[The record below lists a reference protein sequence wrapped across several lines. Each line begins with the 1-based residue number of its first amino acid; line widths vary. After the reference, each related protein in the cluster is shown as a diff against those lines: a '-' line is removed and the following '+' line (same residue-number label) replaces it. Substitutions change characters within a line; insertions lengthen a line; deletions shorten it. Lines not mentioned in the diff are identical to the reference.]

1 VQRARSVE
9 TGPAPC
15 HGAPRFSCAPT
26 RGPRATSGPPAV
38 ADEKT
43 ETTANPVVFW
53 ELASH
58 DAEKSIAFF
67 EAIFD
72 WEFNAPPDSPLS
84 VARTSTEQGGVNG
97 GIFTLGKAKLP
108 FLTVY
113 VLVDDIVGKA
123 ELVKENG
130 GLVIEE
136 PHEIPGGSWI
146 CLFNDPSGATFA
158 MLEQKK
164 ASPDEEE
171 PEAQ

>member
-1 VQRARSVE
+1 MRGLTVSIALVLVVLSV
-9 TGPAPC
+9 
-15 HGAPRFSCAPT
+15 
-26 RGPRATSGPPAV
+26 AV
-38 ADEKT
+38 AAIGQEKT
-43 ETTANPVVFW
+43 ETTENPVVFW

-72 WEFNAPPDSPLS
+72 WDFNAPPESPLY
-84 VARTSTEQGGVNG
+84 VARTSTDQGGVNG
-97 GIFTLGKAKLP
+97 GIFTLSQAKLP

-123 ELVKENG
+123 QLVAENG

-136 PHEIPGGSWI
+136 PHEIPGGQWI

-158 MLEQKK
+158 MIEQKRT
-164 ASPDEEE
+164 SPEGNETG
-171 PEAQ
+171 EAEKE

>member
-1 VQRARSVE
+1 MRGLTVSIALALIGLSAAAPAAGQE
-9 TGPAPC
+9 TTA
-15 HGAPRFSCAPT
+15 A
-26 RGPRATSGPPAV
+26 
-38 ADEKT
+38 
-43 ETTANPVVFW
+43 TANPVVFW

-72 WEFNAPPDSPLS
+72 WEFNAPPESPLY
-84 VARTSTEQGGVNG
+84 VARTATDEGGVNG
-97 GIFTLGKAKLP
+97 GIFTLSQAKLP

-113 VLVDDIVGKA
+113 VLVDDIVERA
-123 ELVKENG
+123 RLITENG

-158 MLEQKK
+158 MIQQDK
-164 ASPDEEE
+164 ASPDEQEAEE
-171 PEAQ
+171 P